1 MRSVRSRRRGFM
13 DLRRIT
19 IGDWILVVAAL
30 LAVASLFMP
39 WFISSIP
46 RSHGE
51 WAFTYSEVASVVV
64 IVFFLATLFLVIYP
78 ALSPELGLPPLP
90 FATPLIFFSMGAIL
104 ILLFTYQLGKY
115 ACILCST
122 ISQGFG
128 VWVGLISA
136 VVYEI
141 GAIIK
146 WGSRPLR
153 RT

>member
-1 MRSVRSRRRGFM
+1 MHVHWQGRGCHPGAPYSAPSEDSMRSVRSRRRGFI
-13 DLRRIT
+13 DLRHIT

-90 FATPLIFFSMGAIL
+90 FATPLIFFTMGAIL

-122 ISQGFG
+122 ISQ
-128 VWVGLISA
+128 
-136 VVYEI
+136 
-141 GAIIK
+141 
-146 WGSRPLR
+146 
-153 RT
+153 